1 MGNCVLRVIH
11 IVDKFMEVFS
21 ALILGGMTLFIFAQ
35 VLARY
40 VFKSPLAWSEEGARF
55 MFIWMTFIA
64 GYVGARKGQHIGVEL
79 IQNLFPESIK
89 AGMKVLC
96 DLISIG
102 FFILVLFYCCAQ
114 WDKLSAQTSPAL
126 KIPMAFVYLGMMLG
140 CFGMA
145 ASYFLLIFV
154 VLKKKRGEEAS

>member
-1 MGNCVLRVIH
+1 MGNCVGRVVH
-11 IVDKFMEVFS
+11 VVDKIMEAFS
-21 ALILGGMTLFIFAQ
+21 ALILGGMTLFIFVQ

-55 MFIWMTFIA
+55 LFIWMTFIA

-79 IQNLFPESIK
+79 IQNLFPETVRK
-89 AGMKVLC
+89 GMKVLC

-102 FFILVLFYCCAQ
+102 FFIIVLYYCCAQ

-126 KIPMAFVYLGMMLG
+126 KLPMAFVYLGMMLG
-140 CFGMA
+140 CLGMA
-145 ASYFLLIFV
+145 VSYFLHIFEI
-154 VLKKKRGEEAS
+154 LKRERREDAS

>member
-1 MGNCVLRVIH
+1 MGNCVVRVVH
-11 IVDKFMEVFS
+11 IVDKIMEAFS
-21 ALILGGMTLFIFAQ
+21 ALILGGMTLFIFIQ

-79 IQNLFPESIK
+79 IQNMFPESVK
-89 AGMKVLC
+89 KGMKVIC

-102 FFILVLFYCCAQ
+102 FFIMVLYYCCTQ
-114 WDKLSAQTSPAL
+114 WNKLSAQTSPAL

-145 ASYFLLIFV
+145 VSYFLHIFE
-154 VLKKKRGEEAS
+154 VLKREGREDVS

>member
-64 GYVGARKGQHIGVEL
+64 GYVGARKGQNIRVEL
-79 IQNLFPESIK
+79 I
-89 AGMKVLC
+89 
-96 DLISIG
+96 
-102 FFILVLFYCCAQ
+102 
-114 WDKLSAQTSPAL
+114 
-126 KIPMAFVYLGMMLG
+126 
-140 CFGMA
+140 
-145 ASYFLLIFV
+145 
-154 VLKKKRGEEAS
+154 